1 MKSSRIHKKIYKKK
15 KNSKFIFIDNH
26 STNNI
31 IYNQINNET
40 IVLLDYNNY
49 IYPIL
54 KSYKTN
60 SSNISN
66 QFKNDFPRANYKI
79 NNLGEKNISIFIDY
93 FEFLLHQCNLN
104 FNEFLMLCTQ
114 AIMGTPLEI
123 LYKTIYNKNIYI
135 GELQNNMPLDFN
147 IITKNNNIFIIAKK
161 TLRFFYIN
169 TNGYDTTINLISI
182 NLHIPFS
189 TKEKIIITYKILKNK

>member
-49 IYPIL
+49 IQPIL
-54 KSYKTN
+54 NSYKNN

-79 NNLGEKNISIFIDY
+79 NNLREQNISIFIDY
-93 FEFLLHQCNLN
+93 FEFLLHQYNLN

-114 AIMGTPLEI
+114 AVMGSPLEI

-135 GELQNNMPLDFN
+135 GELQKNTPLEFN
-147 IITKNNNIFIIAKK
+147 IITKNNDIFIIVKK
-161 TLRFFYIN
+161 KLRFFYIN
-169 TNGYDTTINLISI
+169 AKGYDTTINLIDI
-182 NLHIPFS
+182 NINIPFY